1 MLGQRAN
8 SIIDTLQQIASGGQ
22 TGIQPQ
28 QSPTL
33 TNVGLQ
39 PTYSSQLEGMAGI
52 RPYQVPADVGV
63 IAANPNN
70 KPALESMPDMRE
82 QGMSDQ
88 SMGAALNRM
97 RMLDGVNAMG
107 EARSKMPPEVEEKA
121 VVADAVVRKA
131 AADPEAA
138 AADPTFGEKVKGF
151 FGNEENMLRLAMAFN
166 TMRMDPDP
174 NIATFATRRLE
185 TLQASKAQQAKID
198 QMAQGLIEMG
208 MDAGEVKVL
217 SQNPDVLKAIFTE
230 QIKAQKGLDSP
241 ADQRAFEALIAN
253 MSPEDQER
261 ARRIKVGLEAREA
274 LGSEY
279 WLEKAVATALGGAAG
294 KAEVEGEIARQ
305 QGATTYAGLEQ
316 ALDNYQTVLT
326 DANTFFGMGFLPAVT
341 DKQQIAEQY
350 RASLGPL
357 LKSAVRDSGEGVF
370 TDADQALLMAM
381 LPSRNTNESAI
392 PAQIAFVKQVIKAKM
407 DKPDL
412 NLVGYIK
419 GINGNQ
425 QQQQQQQTPPPSES
439 GIVIKS
445 VKPAK

>member
-28 QSPTL
+28 QSPTY
-33 TNVGLQ
+33 
-39 PTYSSQLEGMAGI
+39 PSQQINPQAGSMM
-52 RPYQVPADVGV
+52 
-63 IAANPNN
+63 
-70 KPALESMPDMRE
+70 LESAAINNPFRM
-82 QGMSDQ
+82 QSDPAGSMAPAGDRMIAQMQ
-88 SMGAALNRM
+88 SSPAQVGSAL
-97 RMLDGVNAMG
+97 A
-107 EARSKMPPEVEEKA
+107 KPTMPPEVEEKA
-121 VVADAVVRKA
+121 VVADAIVRKA

-138 AADPTFGEKVKGF
+138 AADPTFGEKVKGY

-253 MSPEDQER
+253 MSPEDQEK
-261 ARRIKVGLEAREA
+261 ARRIKAGLEPRSA

-294 KAEVEGEIARQ
+294 KAEVEGEVARQ
-305 QGATTYAGLEQ
+305 QGAATYAGLEQ
-316 ALDNYQTVLT
+316 ALDAYQTVLT

-341 DKQQIAEQY
+341 DQQQLAEQF
-350 RASLGPL
+350 RAGLAPL

-412 NLVGYIK
+412 NLVSYIK
-419 GINGNQ
+419 GIGGN
-425 QQQQQQQTPPPSES
+425 QQQQTPPPSES